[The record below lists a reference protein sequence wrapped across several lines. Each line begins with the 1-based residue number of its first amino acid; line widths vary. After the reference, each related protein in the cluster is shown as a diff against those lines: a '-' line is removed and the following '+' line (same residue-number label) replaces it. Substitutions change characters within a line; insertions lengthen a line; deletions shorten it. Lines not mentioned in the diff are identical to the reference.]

1 MNIKLIAL
9 DLDGTTL
16 NSKGQLTEKT
26 RKALETVAGKGVHI
40 VIATGRVYSALPEE
54 VTAVRGIEY
63 AITSNGA
70 RVVHLESKE
79 TIYSNLIHPESIEFT
94 VDLFSN
100 SDFMLEAFVK
110 GEAFVDSH
118 IYHNIEKVGLAKKHS
133 DYILRTRKPVDGILN
148 FLRNNKAEVEN
159 ININFGRQEDK
170 AMMAEVLKTIPDV
183 TITSSF
189 DHNLEIG
196 GRTTSKADAVLHL
209 CEILD
214 IHQDH
219 TMAIGDS
226 PNDEAM
232 LRAAGYPVAMANGK
246 ESIRAIARF
255 ITGSN
260 DEDGVASAIHRL
272 ILGLPSL

>member
-26 RKALETVAGKGVHI
+26 REALETVAEKGVHI

-70 RVVHLESKE
+70 RVVHLESKD

-100 SDFMLEAFVK
+100 YDFMLEAFVK

-118 IYHNIEKVGLAKKHS
+118 IYNNIEKVGLAKKHS

-214 IHQDH
+214 IHQEY
-219 TMAIGDS
+219 TMAFGDS

-260 DEDGVASAIHRL
+260 DEDGVASAIHHL
-272 ILGLPSL
+272 ILGRPSL

>member
-1 MNIKLIAL
+1 M
-9 DLDGTTL
+9 
-16 NSKGQLTEKT
+16 
-26 RKALETVAGKGVHI
+26 
-40 VIATGRVYSALPEE
+40 
-54 VTAVRGIEY
+54 
-63 AITSNGA
+63 
-70 RVVHLESKE
+70 
-79 TIYSNLIHPESIEFT
+79 
-94 VDLFSN
+94 
-100 SDFMLEAFVK
+100 
-110 GEAFVDSH
+110 
-118 IYHNIEKVGLAKKHS
+118 
-133 DYILRTRKPVDGILN
+133 DGILN

-226 PNDEAM
+226 PNDEADASGCR
-232 LRAAGYPVAMANGK
+232 LPGGHGQRQGKHKGYR
-246 ESIRAIARF
+246 SIHNRIQ
-255 ITGSN
+255 
-260 DEDGVASAIHRL
+260 
-272 ILGLPSL
+272 

>member
-1 MNIKLIAL
+1 MKIKLIAL

-16 NSKGQLTEKT
+16 NSRGQLTAKT
-26 RKALETVAGKGVHI
+26 RDALETVARNGVHI
-40 VIATGRVYSALPEE
+40 VIATGRVYAALPEE

-70 RVVHLESKE
+70 RVVHLESGE
-79 TIYSNLIHPESIEFT
+79 TIYSNLIHPESITFAI
-94 VDLFSN
+94 DLLSRY
-100 SDFMLEAFVK
+100 DFMLEAFVK

-118 IYHNIEKVGLAKKHS
+118 TYHNIEKVGLAKKHS
-133 DYILRTRKPVDGILN
+133 DYILRTRKPVDGIFD
-148 FLRNNKAEVEN
+148 FLRNNKSEVEN
-159 ININFGRQEDK
+159 ININFGRQADK
-170 AMMAEVLKTIPDV
+170 AMMAEALKTIPDV

-196 GRTTSKADAVLHL
+196 GKTTSKADAVLHL

-214 IHQDH
+214 IHRDH
-219 TMAIGDS
+219 TMAFGDS

-246 ESIRAIARF
+246 ESIRSIARF
-255 ITGSN
+255 VTGSN
-260 DEDGVASAIHRL
+260 DDDGVASAIHRL
-272 ILGLPSL
+272 ILDPRS